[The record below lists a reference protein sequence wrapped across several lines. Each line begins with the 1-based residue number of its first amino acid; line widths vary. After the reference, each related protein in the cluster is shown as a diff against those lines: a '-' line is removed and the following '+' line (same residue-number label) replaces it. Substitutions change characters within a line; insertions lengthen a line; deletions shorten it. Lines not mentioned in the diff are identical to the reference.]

1 MTRHEKS
8 VHLKNIVGVMGVTRG
23 KRG

>member
-1 MTRHEKS
+1 MTLHEKS

-23 KRG
+23 ERG